1 MVKLKASTSDRI
13 RDLPLTKLIVLC
25 FTVFVCVLVV
35 VDLVSSHELSDNA
48 ADLVKWLGSSIVLG
62 YFAKSAYEHRVNV
75 GKEAMKHEIGRTKD
89 SE

>member
-1 MVKLKASTSDRI
+1 M
-13 RDLPLTKLIVLC
+13 LIVI
-25 FTVFVCVLVV
+25 
-35 VDLVSSHELSDNA
+35 DLVSQCKLSGNA

>member
-1 MVKLKASTSDRI
+1 MSDRI
-13 RDLPLTKLIVLC
+13 RNLPLTKLIVLC
-25 FTVFVCVLVV
+25 FTVFVCMLIVI
-35 VDLVSSHELSDNA
+35 DLVSQCKLSDNA